1 MRYLKLWLL
10 PVLLVLPFK
19 TSAGDED
26 HVQYYIKK
34 YGLADEKTELVRRVH
49 QVFDQVNSV
58 ADKRHHRWPQL
69 AVIKNGFSKSGD
81 PLAMALPDGYIVLS
95 QRAVE
100 ILYNKVSREQGDTR
114 VAFVLGHELAHLAK
128 DNFWHFLFFSAT
140 QKGKPLCELTKSC
153 PQYKDRLKQRK
164 NDEIEADDR
173 GFIYAAMAGYSV
185 DKLLAESSRQE
196 NFFTYWEQQTFRGI
210 NDTHPSPEVRAKL
223 LHDRLQKL
231 LEKLPYF
238 HFGVRLSHFGKCD
251 DGIYFFQEFSRDF
264 PAREVFNNWGVCE
277 LQRAREELG
286 KAAYSYWL
294 PSVLD
299 VATQLEDL
307 SLPSVSK
314 GEDMSPLAKRFFL
327 KAKALFEEALKMD
340 ASYLPASVNLAI
352 TALYLGEIYEA
363 RAAIEKARQLAPDDL
378 EIQGLRAVIMY
389 KEGRQSSYVD
399 MWSKAIQILENLA
412 QQPNVPLSVLYNTAR
427 LLEKRGRTGADEIW
441 ESLAQKVAD
450 LPVPIRHI
458 VCEKT
463 DCPRLRH
470 QAPKATW
477 DLPVKLGVRTKRH
490 KTLRG
495 WEKNSVVRLYDVD
508 EEIYEHPSGIASVLG
523 LRRRV
528 EMVVLKQL
536 ENINEL
542 SDYCGEPLRE
552 RGVVNGVLLSCDDWA
567 ALVVGE
573 EVREVWV
580 VKGGR

>member
-1 MRYLKLWLL
+1 MRSLWLLVL
-10 PVLLVLPFK
+10 PVLLVLPFQ

-49 QVFDQVNSV
+49 QVFEQVNSV
-58 ADKRHHRWPQL
+58 ADKRHHRWPQF

-114 VAFVLGHELAHLAK
+114 VAFVLGHELAHLVK
-128 DNFWHFLFFSAT
+128 DNFSHLAFFSAN
-140 QKGKPLCELTKSC
+140 
-153 PQYKDRLKQRK
+153 QRK
-164 NDEIEADDR
+164 NDEIEADKR

-196 NFFTYWEQQTFRGI
+196 NFFTYWEQQTFRGKSGI
-210 NDTHPSPEVRAKL
+210 HPSPEVRAKL
-223 LHDRLQKL
+223 LRKRLQNV

-251 DGIYFFQEFSRDF
+251 DGIYFFKEFSRDF

-299 VATQLEDL
+299 AATQLDDL

-327 KAKALFEEALKMD
+327 NAKGLFEEALKMD
-340 ASYLPASVNLAI
+340 ASYLPARVNLAI
-352 TALYLGEIYEA
+352 TALYLGEIFEA

-378 EIQGLRAVIMY
+378 EIQGLQAVIMY
-389 KEGRQSSYVD
+389 KEGRQSLYVD

-508 EEIYEHPSGIASVLG
+508 EEIYEHPNGIASVLG

-536 ENINEL
+536 ENISVNEL

>member
-1 MRYLKLWLL
+1 MKYLKLWLL
-10 PVLLVLPFK
+10 PLLLVLPFK

-34 YGLADEKTELVRRVH
+34 YGLADEKNALVRRVH
-49 QVFDQVNSV
+49 QVFEQVNSV
-58 ADKRHHRWPQL
+58 ADKKHHRWPQF

-81 PLAMALPDGYIVLS
+81 PLAIALPDGYVVLS
-95 QRAVE
+95 QRAVD
-100 ILYNKVSREQGDTR
+100 IIYNKVSREQGDTR
-114 VAFVLGHELAHLAK
+114 VAFVLGHELEHLAK
-128 DNFWHFLFFSAT
+128 DNFSHLAFFRAN
-140 QKGKPLCELTKSC
+140 
-153 PQYKDRLKQRK
+153 QRK
-164 NDEIEADDR
+164 NDEIEADKR

-185 DKLLAESSRQE
+185 DKLLAESSRQD
-196 NFFTYWEQQTFRGI
+196 NFFTYWEQQTFRGKSGI
-210 NDTHPSPEVRAKL
+210 HPSSDERARL
-223 LHDRLQKL
+223 LRERLQNV

-251 DGIYFFQEFSRDF
+251 DAIYFFEEFSRDF

-286 KAAYSYWL
+286 KAAYSFWL

-299 VATQLEDL
+299 ATTQLENL

-327 KAKALFEEALKMD
+327 NAKELFDEALKMD
-340 ASYLPASVNLAI
+340 ASYLPARVNLAI
-352 TALYLGEIYEA
+352 TALYLGEIFEA

-470 QAPKATW
+470 QAPEATW

-490 KTLRG
+490 KTLDG
-495 WEKNSVVRLYDVD
+495 WPKNSVSRLYDLD
-508 EEIYEHPSGIASVLG
+508 EEIYELPNALVLG

-528 EMVVLKQL
+528 EMVVLKHL

-552 RGVVNGVLLSCDDWA
+552 RGVVNGVLLSCDNWA

-580 VKGGR
+580 VKGGH